1 MRRTVGTLLSLVAV
15 VFLAMTP
22 TTAQQT
28 PSDQSHGGRF
38 HRHGPRA
45 IPSHYIVVLDRD
57 VAGQQR
63 VEASTALNDRDVA
76 DLLPDWAG
84 TVTRRFDHALNG
96 FAAQMTEQQAEQ
108 LSDDPRV
115 AFVEE
120 DSVVEALVTQSNPP
134 WGLDRI
140 GQRDLPLNATY
151 TYTTTGAG
159 VNAYI
164 IDTGIRRTHS
174 QFLTNG
180 VRRALFGF
188 DAVGDGQ
195 NGNDCNGHG
204 THVSGTVGGNTF
216 GVAKAVTLWAVRV
229 LSCNGSGTTRDQR
242 GNYTLGAACPECRGH
257 GRVRS
262 MRRGEVTIPPGVTD
276 GKRIRLAGQGAAG
289 STGTRGD
296 LFFVVRIKPHPE
308 IDRQGNDLYVDVA
321 IPFTVAALGG
331 EVNVHTLNGD
341 RTLQVPAGVQSGQK
355 IRISGQGMPALKG
368 QKSGDMYARVK
379 VSVPRDLSPRER
391 ELISEVAKIRGD
403 RVK

>member
-1 MRRTVGTLLSLVAV
+1 MDPHKYKDYYAILGVSKTADEKEIKSAYRK
-15 VFLAMTP
+15 LARKYHP
-22 TTAQQT
+22 
-28 PSDQSHGGRF
+28 
-38 HRHGPRA
+38 
-45 IPSHYIVVLDRD
+45 D
-57 VAGQQR
+57 VNPGDKSAEEKFKEIS
-63 VEASTALNDRDVA
+63 EAHEV
-76 DLLPDWAG
+76 
-84 TVTRRFDHALNG
+84 
-96 FAAQMTEQQAEQ
+96 
-108 LSDDPRV
+108 LSDPHKRAQYDRFGDQWKSYSQQGHGDPFAGARAPGGGAGYTV
-115 AFVEE
+115 NLGEESLQDLFESLFGGWNNRSERAAKSGEDVEY
-120 DSVVEALVTQSNPP
+120 
-134 WGLDRI
+134 GLD
-140 GQRDLPLNATY
+140 
-151 TYTTTGAG
+151 
-159 VNAYI
+159 
-164 IDTGIRRTHS
+164 
-174 QFLTNG
+174 LT
-180 VRRALFGF
+180 LEE
-188 DAVGDGQ
+188 AV
-195 NGNDCNGHG
+195 HG
-204 THVSGTVGGNTF
+204 TTKRYQVTVED
-216 GVAKAVTLWAVRV
+216 VCKQ
-229 LSCNGSGTTRDQR
+229 CNGSGTTRDQR